1 MGWRAKFVF
10 LLMIYAAG
18 FVSAVYFMTPP
29 TQEGSG
35 FSFVDKVKRDT
46 AFQPEEL
53 VKSINV
59 GLKEC
64 AGMSKKV
71 ANHTSVFIRQQ
82 LKERQQSVLAK
93 SKS

>member
-29 TQEGSG
+29 TNDGCG
-35 FSFVDKVKRDT
+35 FSFVDRIKKDA
-46 AFQPEEL
+46 AFEPEKL

-71 ANHTSVFIRQQ
+71 ANQTSSFIKQQ

>member
-18 FVSAVYFMTPP
+18 FVSAVYFLTPP

-35 FSFVDKVKRDT
+35 FSFADKIKRDAT
-46 AFQPEEL
+46 FKPEKL
-53 VKSINV
+53 VKSINI

-71 ANHTSVFIRQQ
+71 ANHTSVFLKQQ
-82 LKERQQSVLAK
+82 FKERQQRVLAK